1 MSTCEDDEEEEEEEA
16 DDELVVAAAAPDG
29 GTRTEGLLLPLIE
42 VAAGE
47 TVTTGGE
54 GVGEDEEGGETFV
67 EKNFGKN

>member
-1 MSTCEDDEEEEEEEA
+1 LSTCEDEEEA
-16 DDELVVAAAAPDG
+16 DDELVVVAAAAPDG
-29 GTRTEGLLLPLIE
+29 GARTEGLMLALTE

-54 GVGEDEEGGETFV
+54 GVSEDEEGGETFV